1 MFPAGIN
8 PCVPL
13 SLSREPWR
21 EVETEEQDPCDE
33 ITEKGTT
40 GCFDGNLMARFMF
53 LFFFL
58 FFFFSSFFLVRQI
71 WREIK
76 TILSIEIHVARF
88 GGFHPTE

>member
-8 PCVPL
+8 PRVPH

-21 EVETEEQDPCDE
+21 KVETEEQDPCDE

-40 GCFDGNLMARFMF
+40 GYFDGNLMALFMF

-58 FFFFSSFFLVRQI
+58 FLIRQI
-71 WREIK
+71 WREIRI
-76 TILSIEIHVARF
+76 ILSIKIHVARF
-88 GGFHPTE
+88 GDFNPTE